1 MAEKHEPEMRALTRW
16 EPFGEFEALTRWD
29 PFRALVGRGRF
40 SRLIEDLLGERP
52 FARGELL
59 APALDLNE
67 TDGEYVITVE
77 LPGVC
82 KEDVTVEMTEGVL
95 TVRGQKKSE
104 REEKKERSRWVERSY
119 GSFSRS
125 FMLPAN
131 ATPDRIDASYKDGIL
146 TLRIGKR
153 EETKPKT
160 IAIK

>member
-1 MAEKHEPEMRALTRW
+1 MAEKPEQETKALTRW
-16 EPFGEFEALTRWD
+16 DPFGELEPFARWD
-29 PFRALVGRGRF
+29 PFRALVGRRGF
-40 SRLIEDLLGERP
+40 SRLLEDIFGELP

-59 APALDLNE
+59 TPALDLNE
-67 TDGEYVITVE
+67 TDNEYVVTIE
-77 LPGVC
+77 LPGVR
-82 KEDVTVEMTEGVL
+82 KEDVSVEITEGVL
-95 TVRGQKKSE
+95 TVRGEKKTE

-125 FMLPAN
+125 FTLPAN

-146 TLRIGKR
+146 ALRIGKR